1 MQEAIKKYV
10 SGQIS
15 VLTKS
20 LDSGGA
26 KARLAQLRRGI
37 GKRPGALP
45 ELWGLFL
52 QNMPEELMS
61 KTDEPSPAEWAVYT
75 ALTLFALHQRGHF
88 DPMHEPGEENRLGRA
103 VRRLAGGNDEER
115 DSLAQKFGLVAQSD
129 DMTELS
135 YRLKTMIGYLSG
147 ENIKLDYADLAADLY
162 RFQWENSASSVR
174 LKWGRDFYRDTQT
187 DENGKEEKNEE
198 E

>member
-1 MQEAIKKYV
+1 MQEKIKKYV

-15 VLTKS
+15 ALTKS

-61 KTDEPSPAEWAVYT
+61 KTDEPSYAEWAIYT
-75 ALTLFALHQRGHF
+75 ALTLFALHQRGHS

-103 VRRLAGGNDEER
+103 VRRLTEGNDEKR
-115 DSLAQKFGLVAQSD
+115 DSLALKFSLVAQSD

-135 YRLKTMIGYLSG
+135 YRLKTVIGYLSG

-162 RFQWENSASSVR
+162 GFQFEDRADKIR
-174 LKWGRDFYRDTQT
+174 LKWGRDFYRDFKN
-187 DENGKEEKNEE
+187 DENGKEENDDEE
-198 E
+198 